1 MNRCIN
7 TKEYLVVF
15 TNKENFQHPLN
26 FLFDINQIKHL
37 HQLEDLAR
45 LTGRALKERDT
56 KGHQDAETR

>member
-15 TNKENFQHPLN
+15 TNKENFQHQLNPL
-26 FLFDINQIKHL
+26 FEINQIKHL
-37 HQLEDLAR
+37 DQLEELAR
-45 LTGRALKERDT
+45 LAGRALKERDT